1 MLMAAEKEDW
11 ELWGRTFHAFW
22 FKGSSPLGGFLQ
34 LSFLPGR
41 WEDMEPGVRAR
52 LVQST
57 TPHTVHEI
65 RAVVQALHRG
75 EQYAQVTGIVRDW
88 RRLFLM
94 VMAQDAV
101 FAPS

>member
-1 MLMAAEKEDW
+1 
-11 ELWGRTFHAFW
+11 
-22 FKGSSPLGGFLQ
+22 
-34 LSFLPGR
+34 
-41 WEDMEPGVRAR
+41 MEPGVRAR

-65 RAVVQALHRG
+65 QSVVQALHRG
-75 EQYAQVTGIVRDW
+75 EQYAQVTGIVGDW
-88 RRLFLM
+88 GRLFLM